1 MVGAAKI
8 FDPLFLTGKSD
19 AEVITMLHPLAD
31 KLLHFEY
38 THFIEYFIVQ
48 FKREIQRI
56 VEETNKDHDFDIIK
70 PSKLFQ
76 TRMEKRR
83 KIF

>member
-1 MVGAAKI
+1 MGAAKI

-31 KLLHFEY
+31 KLLYVGY
-38 THFIEYFIVQ
+38 THFKEYFIVQ
-48 FKREIQRI
+48 LKRELPRI
-56 VEETNKDHDFDIIK
+56 VEETNKDHDLDTIK

-83 KIF
+83 KRKS